1 MDDDDPYFG
10 KKAQRKAVV
19 DWVTRALEGVVNGLM
34 CGDLYDDCPGA
45 FSGSLDEALRLAS
58 WGDEKKLHR
67 AVNLA
72 TLSMG
77 QVAYNIKS
85 RLFPRIVALRTEYRN
100 RLRVNGSM
108 KHFAKEFSKCYDLLY
123 TELECMPA
131 RKKVRIWASYP
142 EGQEEFRE
150 FDVEYF
156 FPYSGMSPEEATR
169 KSRNIAVRNH
179 KKEYGKGEY
188 TELAKAMAEVFKL
201 LSQEAEKGLAGRA
214 LPHMTANI
222 IKRILNHGGELIW
235 ESYKEIPEN
244 LLPHEI
250 HGEEVTEETV
260 ESRARA
266 SVIDAMRRYF
276 ASASN
281 LAVHTG
287 SDAAAMFSELSS
299 LLECESEWCKEPLS
313 RESKLQLAE
322 FIDTLDKARDVLH
335 HDVAIA
341 KLGAKPPMPV
351 EVADDSV
358 KKLAGATGVAVKK
371 AIKPGRGSKN
381 VRYPNETKEQCLRIW
396 GNKDYREAAKHHI
409 ANGRKI
415 TYEAVFEVAKNELA
429 KLRPMPITT
438 LVEFKRALGAKSDK
452 KYRDS
457 PAVRKK
463 NRDKKRQAVYLPHSD
478 FLSSAL
484 KDRHR

>member
-10 KKAQRKAVV
+10 KKAQRKALV
-19 DWVTRALEGVVNGLM
+19 DWVTRALERAVNGLM
-34 CGDLYDDCPGA
+34 CGDLEEDCAGA
-45 FSGSLDEALRLAS
+45 FAGSLGDALRIAS
-58 WGDEKKLHR
+58 WGDEKKLRR

-85 RLFPRIVALRTEYRN
+85 RLFPRIVALRTEYCRCVQFN
-100 RLRVNGSM
+100 NNI
-108 KHFAKEFSKCYDLLY
+108 KHFVKEFSTCYYLLY

-142 EGQEEFRE
+142 EEQEDVRDFE
-150 FDVEYF
+150 VEYF
-156 FPYSGMSPEEATR
+156 FPHSGMNPEEATR

-188 TELAKAMAEVFKL
+188 TELARAMSEVFKL

-235 ESYKEIPEN
+235 ESYKEVPEN

-281 LAVHTG
+281 LAVRTG

-299 LLECESEWCKEPLS
+299 LLECENEWCEEPLS
-313 RESKLQLAE
+313 QEAKLQLAE

-341 KLGAKPPMPV
+341 KLGVKPPVPV
-351 EVADDSV
+351 EVADASV
-358 KKLAGATGVAVKK
+358 KKLAGATGAAVKK
-371 AIKPGRGSKN
+371 AIKPGRGSAKE
-381 VRYPNETKEQCLRIW
+381 RFPEETKQQCQGIW
-396 GNKDYREAAKHHI
+396 EKYKDNPEVKKPR
-409 ANGRKI
+409 RKVSHND
-415 TYEAVFEVAKNELA
+415 VFEYAKTELA
-429 KLRPMPITT
+429 GLEPVHILTAD
-438 LVEFKRALGAKSDK
+438 EFKRALGAKSDK
-452 KYRDS
+452 KYRNS

-463 NRDKKRQAVYLPHSD
+463 NRDKERQAVYLPQKILFSD
-478 FLSSAL
+478 TS
-484 KDRHR
+484 KCRP

>member
-1 MDDDDPYFG
+1 MDDVDPYFG

-85 RLFPRIVALRTEYRN
+85 RLFPRIVALLTEYRN

-188 TELAKAMAEVFKL
+188 TELSKAMAEVFKL

-299 LLECESEWCKEPLS
+299 LLETFDTTLTVIFHDSQVQETHTFGCMDLP
-313 RESKLQLAE
+313 LQLA
-322 FIDTLDKARDVLH
+322 
-335 HDVAIA
+335 
-341 KLGAKPPMPV
+341 P
-351 EVADDSV
+351 
-358 KKLAGATGVAVKK
+358 
-371 AIKPGRGSKN
+371 RGGGG
-381 VRYPNETKEQCLRIW
+381 T
-396 GNKDYREAAKHHI
+396 DYRPVCAWIDREGLHPVCLLWFTDLECTSFPEQPEYPVLWI
-409 ANGRKI
+409 IDGRKDNPPPFGEWI
-415 TYEAVFEVAKNELA
+415 VIN
-429 KLRPMPITT
+429 
-438 LVEFKRALGAKSDK
+438 
-452 KYRDS
+452 
-457 PAVRKK
+457 
-463 NRDKKRQAVYLPHSD
+463 
-478 FLSSAL
+478 
-484 KDRHR
+484 